1 MAHTD
6 LIFEMLVEDLS
17 APRVLLEQVVNYIND
32 HYSYS
37 TADLYRFFD
46 EKYPQLEDYEVDLT
60 FSPQYTPAEH
70 HRLEYIPLLGAKHLS
85 KLELTELKRRLEDAK
100 LEIILKSPDG
110 RTEMKVPVHETS
122 IERYVN
128 LLRLDLPLPDALYR
142 EILANVPEE
151 SHNEVNLLS
160 REDIWQ
166 NQARQDI
173 LVAFLRAFKHLHNF
187 STVKISFLTNFVR
200 TYRPAHLLE
209 LERQLD
215 SLIESCQVDMENVQG
230 RGFHDE
236 YLKALNVGN
245 DLTQVSERN
254 VWSHYQ
260 HMMDISAQ
268 LKADFQAIAQV
279 SPESLEKAKSQTVV

>member
-6 LIFEMLVEDLS
+6 LMFEMLVNDLS
-17 APRVLLEQVVNYIND
+17 APRVLLEQVMTYIND
-32 HYSYS
+32 HYNYS
-37 TADLYRFFD
+37 SANLYQFFE

-70 HRLEYIPLLGAKHLS
+70 HRLEYIPVLGPKHLS
-85 KLELTELKRRLEDAK
+85 RQELTDLKRRLEEAR
-100 LEIILKSPDG
+100 LETVMKSPDG
-110 RTEMKVPVHETS
+110 RTEMKVLVHETS

-128 LLRLDLPLPDALYR
+128 LLRLDQPVPDALYQ
-142 EILANVPEE
+142 EILASVPEE
-151 SHNEVNLLS
+151 SHNEVNLMG
-160 REDIWQ
+160 REEIWQ
-166 NQARQDI
+166 NEARLDI
-173 LVAFLRAFKHLHNF
+173 LIAFLRVFKRLNNF
-187 STVKISFLTNFVR
+187 STVKVSFLTNFVR

-236 YLKALNVGN
+236 YLKAMNVGN
-245 DLTQVSERN
+245 DLTRLSERD
-254 VWSHYQ
+254 VWSHYK

-268 LKADFQAIAQV
+268 LKADFQSIAQV
-279 SPESLEKAKSQTVV
+279 SPESLEKAKSRMAV